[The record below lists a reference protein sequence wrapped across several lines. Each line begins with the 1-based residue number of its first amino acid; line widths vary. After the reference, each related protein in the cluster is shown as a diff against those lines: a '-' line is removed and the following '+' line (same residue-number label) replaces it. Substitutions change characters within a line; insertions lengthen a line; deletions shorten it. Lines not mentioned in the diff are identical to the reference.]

1 MFGTIFNVHAKTI
14 KVVGNMEAHI
24 YLTIVNLKTLHAPN
38 TSLLQRSIKPTLT
51 TLGLWYQVESAQL
64 RLMQPKAWQELCL
77 TIMSRIVN

>member
-51 TLGLWYQVESAQL
+51 IPGLWYQEASAQS
-64 RLMQPKAWQELCL
+64 RLMLPKE
-77 TIMSRIVN
+77 